1 MKIPSSIT
9 EYLTECEIRKYTP
22 RTLRSYKNNLSLFCN
37 FCLSIGVEDT
47 TDLTL
52 GTVKQF
58 TKHMM
63 HNGRKATYIN
73 GLLKTIKSYITY
85 IYEEYGEG
93 FNTKKSFKWLKEE
106 KPVIQTFSPADIK
119 KLFKNCCGNDFMDI
133 RDTCILTMFFETGIR
148 CLELCSIKESDIHS
162 DFIIINGKNHK
173 QRVVPITP
181 PLKKAMHRYDRCK
194 EAYFDLRQHDN
205 NYFLSFHGRMLNN
218 SAVENVLRKRGQGI
232 EGIRISP
239 HTCRHTNAQ
248 QLLKQGLDV
257 YTISRLLGHENIA
270 ITQTYL
276 RSLSN
281 DSILEIARGHSVL
294 QNL

>member
-106 KPVIQTFSPADIK
+106 KPVIQTFSPPQI
-119 KLFKNCCGNDFMDI
+119 
-133 RDTCILTMFFETGIR
+133 
-148 CLELCSIKESDIHS
+148 
-162 DFIIINGKNHK
+162 
-173 QRVVPITP
+173 
-181 PLKKAMHRYDRCK
+181 
-194 EAYFDLRQHDN
+194 
-205 NYFLSFHGRMLNN
+205 
-218 SAVENVLRKRGQGI
+218 
-232 EGIRISP
+232 
-239 HTCRHTNAQ
+239 
-248 QLLKQGLDV
+248 
-257 YTISRLLGHENIA
+257 
-270 ITQTYL
+270 
-276 RSLSN
+276 
-281 DSILEIARGHSVL
+281 
-294 QNL
+294 